1 VRLHQIAYRYLQK
14 ADKMPKLSETFV
26 RKIAPS
32 KSGTQKYWDTE
43 IKGLVLFV
51 GKQSRT
57 WYFQKDVGGQTKRV
71 MIGRY
76 PMISSQS
83 ARQTAMGLALEMR
96 RGAGRAAQVGAPK
109 LSVAL
114 ESYLARP
121 KLRSEIHK
129 KGIRQQ
135 FDLCARP
142 SQLAPTSIAS
152 INPGS
157 SIEPRPPSSQ
167 RQKLR

>member
-1 VRLHQIAYRYLQK
+1 
-14 ADKMPKLSETFV
+14 MTKLSETFV

-32 KSGTQKYWDTE
+32 KSGTQKHWDTE